1 MDRIKVAKE
10 LLMVAKALV
19 AYTPK
24 VGDIGSLSYPISKGA
39 EWATPQWVR
48 LLRKTWDSGSGWVEV
63 IKVDGDRITVIPRS
77 YGNPIHALLGGVQV
91 PLKALDFSISKYENA
106 KALAK
111 ALGVDESFVNTFVSQ
126 NEYPVFHADRA
137 WLGLK
142 QEMKINREMYDNS
155 DDRFRGPEL

>member
-77 YGNPIHALLGGVQV
+77 YGNLFTLSLVECKSHSRLLISQFPSMKTPRLWPRLLVLMNLLLILSY
-91 PLKALDFSISKYENA
+91 LKMSIQSSMQTELGWVSSK
-106 KALAK
+106 
-111 ALGVDESFVNTFVSQ
+111 
-126 NEYPVFHADRA
+126 R
-137 WLGLK
+137 
-142 QEMKINREMYDNS
+142 
-155 DDRFRGPEL
+155 